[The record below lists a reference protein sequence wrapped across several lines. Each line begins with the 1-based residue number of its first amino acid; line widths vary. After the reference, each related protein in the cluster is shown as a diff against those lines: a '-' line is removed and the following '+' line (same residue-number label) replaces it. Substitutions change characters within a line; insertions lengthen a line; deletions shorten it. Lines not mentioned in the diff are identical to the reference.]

1 VQKKEMKFDKGP
13 LTMLKKLF
21 MKEQD
26 ETHQPDKK
34 PGKFHYFLIVLLF
47 GVAFM
52 LISDMWTSK
61 NEDASMV
68 MNTETESDQEEVPA
82 FGSKEV
88 KDSVMKEYED
98 RYENQLKEAL
108 EQIAGVSDTTIV
120 VNVESTERKVYEKN
134 NSSQSQLTKETDRE
148 GGNRSIEDKSSDE
161 QLVIINDGEK
171 EVPIIL
177 ETKKPKISGVLV
189 VAKGADNIQVKKWI
203 IESVTRVLDVP
214 SHRVAVMPKN

>member
-1 VQKKEMKFDKGP
+1 MKFDKGP
-13 LTMLKKLF
+13 LKAFQQLF
-21 MKEQD
+21 MKDSE
-26 ETHQPDKK
+26 ETEEPEKK

-52 LISDMWTSK
+52 LISDMWGSGSQ
-61 NEDASMV
+61 EASTV
-68 MNTETESDQEEVPA
+68 MKTESEPQQDEVPA
-82 FGSKEV
+82 FGN
-88 KDSVMKEYED
+88 KDSKDSIMQDYEN

-108 EQIAGVSDTTIV
+108 EQIAGVSDPTVV

-134 NSSQSQLTKETDRE
+134 NSLQTQVTKETDRD

-161 QLVIINDGEK
+161 QLVIIRNGDK